1 MADWLIARN
10 TNMTF
15 ENVINLLMHPEL
27 NAAQANPAA
36 APNTL
41 QDWGF
46 LAGDKN
52 PSDLGR
58 TLIENKINWAEAVLV
73 ALSKRGA
80 NDARVKVKPF
90 VVFAKVLIKL
100 YDQNPDHAYL
110 FPQAFDKLLTVEKY
124 DDITDDFCLHVNDA
138 GNGNPGTYWDIW
150 YNALRETG
158 LLTQRKDIGRG
169 AIKLIETKP
178 IVDFVRY
185 VADNGERMSE
195 CPVKSI
201 DNVAYFDYMGS
212 LSTGIV
218 EILKDAPRE
227 LIAATFPHYFA
238 LVKNGISTIAPRV
251 KQDAIQS
258 LAALVEMISNVSADS
273 GLKYDRALILR
284 LVAGLLAKP
293 FLVLTGLS
301 GSGKTKLAQ
310 VFTNWISGQ
319 VKLGE
324 ELLPG
329 EQFKDGAYS
338 VFDIDQL
345 DYKIMVHE
353 VDKLRTVSKNA
364 VHQWLV
370 HFKEHPDQWDVES
383 KIPRR
388 EIQQIDTVDDN
399 YMHGSDAILAHIAR
413 DVLSRRNPFV
423 VTPLRTTLVV
433 PVGADWTNNE
443 KLLGY
448 PNALDPEKYVLPDTG
463 VLKLMLD
470 ARDNP
475 NLPFFLILDEMNLSH
490 VERYFADFLSTM
502 ESEEEIRLY
511 DGKDRVADDGTPV
524 PQRLKFPRNLFVIG
538 TMNVDETTYMFSPKV
553 LDRAQ
558 VIEFR
563 VSAKEM
569 TDFLSS
575 PTCPNLAAIAGK
587 GAKYAEAFLRIA
599 LERKCKKPG
608 EDELKAVRGTLGEFF
623 PELAKLGAEFGYRS
637 AMEIVT
643 FVAYYLDAAGY
654 DQMPAGTEKAKVL
667 NAAIDAAILQKLLPK
682 LHGSFNRL
690 GPVLDALIG
699 KASKKIPVAN
709 DPDAEPEVK
718 VIYKLTY
725 EKLCRMKERIEKN
738 GFTSFAEA

>member
-1 MADWLIARN
+1 MIYNFPIDQKSLFYNIAPCVAGGSTATVATPIYQYGKLQREEYQNLACVSTELSGAQFDVVAAKILGGDADFKVNHIWVFKDVLVNGESVVTDSLYCFYEKEQLKEGVHKGRRRLHYGLSFKFIDGNLKIDNDSVIKNVSQALSNEAFVVTAFQYDDHLQTLNFVAKLVGPNNVPYEDVFSSHKGVGNKLTEDAMHYEAAKLIQTPFSTIVDGLSSAA
-10 TNMTF
+10 
-15 ENVINLLMHPEL
+15 EDAEL
-27 NAAQANPAA
+27 KYSTDLVGRFAA
-36 APNTL
+36 A
-41 QDWGF
+41 
-46 LAGDKN
+46 LA
-52 PSDLGR
+52 
-58 TLIENKINWAEAVLV
+58 
-73 ALSKRGA
+73 
-80 NDARVKVKPF
+80 
-90 VVFAKVLIKL
+90 
-100 YDQNPDHAYL
+100 
-110 FPQAFDKLLTVEKY
+110 
-124 DDITDDFCLHVNDA
+124 
-138 GNGNPGTYWDIW
+138 
-150 YNALRETG
+150 
-158 LLTQRKDIGRG
+158 
-169 AIKLIETKP
+169 
-178 IVDFVRY
+178 
-185 VADNGERMSE
+185 
-195 CPVKSI
+195 
-201 DNVAYFDYMGS
+201 
-212 LSTGIV
+212 
-218 EILKDAPRE
+218 
-227 LIAATFPHYFA
+227 
-238 LVKNGISTIAPRV
+238 
-251 KQDAIQS
+251 
-258 LAALVEMISNVSADS
+258 
-273 GLKYDRALILR
+273 
-284 LVAGLLAKP
+284 AKP
-293 FLVLTGLS
+293 FLVLTGLT

-310 VFTNWISGQ
+310 VVTLWLSSVVEKSEDPFAIGTVIKAAESEYKILKSDSISLLISQEKGGKAVLLREMISDWVDVIKEHGFDKPGCKAKPKDVQALVIQKYPEYSGQ
-319 VKLGE
+319 LQSFHTPLLAFAKRQIDE
-324 ELLPG
+324 ERG
-329 EQFKDGAYS
+329 GDE
-338 VFDIDQL
+338 
-345 DYKIMVHE
+345 
-353 VDKLRTVSKNA
+353 LRTV
-364 VHQWLV
+364 L
-370 HFKEHPDQWDVES
+370 F
-383 KIPRR
+383 
-388 EIQQIDTVDDN
+388 
-399 YMHGSDAILAHIAR
+399 
-413 DVLSRRNPFV
+413 
-423 VTPLRTTLVV
+423 V

-608 EDELKAVRGTLGEFF
+608 EDELKAVKEALGAFF

-682 LHGSFNRL
+682 LHGSLNRL

-699 KASKKIPVAN
+699 KASKKILVAN

-725 EKLCRMKERIEKN
+725 EKLCRMKERVEKN